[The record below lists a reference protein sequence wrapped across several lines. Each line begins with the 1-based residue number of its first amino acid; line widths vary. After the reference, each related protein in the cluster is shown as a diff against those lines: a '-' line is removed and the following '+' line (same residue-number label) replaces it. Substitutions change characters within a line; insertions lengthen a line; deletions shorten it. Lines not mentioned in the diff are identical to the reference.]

1 MPTDIK
7 QARDQSRRRRLD
19 PASLLALLNPLT
31 LFARRPTRL
40 DDPAPQELIG
50 RGVRFVERIYRMRMV
65 GVATGLLCVGA
76 GLVEQHAGWLAWTLL
91 LMHALVWPQA
101 ARIWA
106 LRCRIPYRAE
116 RRNLVID
123 SVYAGFWV
131 AAMHASLVPSAVII
145 TMVSMDNIA
154 AGGVRLFMRGLYA
167 NLTGFA
173 LGALVLGF
181 DFAPH
186 ANLTTILASLPM
198 LALYPLAL
206 GKTTY
211 DMSRKLAE
219 RSRAFELVSQT
230 DGLTG
235 LFNRRYWENL
245 LIWEFERCGKSDQPR
260 HACLLLLDLD
270 HFKSI
275 NDTHGH
281 LVGDEVLRRFATLL
295 RSNLREQDA
304 IGRYGGEEFVVI
316 LRDTSAS
323 EAWQLTQRLVDEVR
337 RYQVIPGGLRGCTV
351 SAGLVPFDHGMEAHY
366 VWLQRADH
374 AMYRAK
380 ENGRDCVVAW
390 HDDGAGGTWPAPD
403 QRHPADA
410 KKADTFGAA
419 TRPL

>member
-1 MPTDIK
+1 MPTNNDK
-7 QARDQSRRRRLD
+7 VREKNRRRRLD
-19 PASLLALLNPLT
+19 LPSVLALLNPLT
-31 LFARRPTRL
+31 LFAQRPARP

-50 RGVRFVERIYRMRMV
+50 KGVRFVERIYRMRMV
-65 GVATGLLCVGA
+65 GVATGLICVGA
-76 GLVEQHAGWLAWTLL
+76 SLVEHAAGWLAWTLL
-91 LMHALVWPQA
+91 LMHALVWPQV

-131 AAMHASLVPSAVII
+131 AAMQGSVVPAAVII

-167 NLTGFA
+167 NLTGFL
-173 LGALVLGF
+173 LGWLILGF
-181 DFAPH
+181 SFSPY
-186 ANLTTILASLPM
+186 ANITTILASLPM

-245 LIWEFERCGKSDQPR
+245 LVWEFERCAKGARPR
-260 HACLLLLDLD
+260 EACLLLLDLD

-281 LVGDEVLRRFATLL
+281 LVGDEVLRKFSALL

-323 EAWQLTQRLVDEVR
+323 EALQLTQRLVDEVR
-337 RYQVIPGGLRGCTV
+337 RHQIIPDGLRGCTV
-351 SAGLVPFDHGMEAHY
+351 SAGLVPFEKDMEAHY

-390 HDDGAGGTWPAPD
+390 HDYAAGAV
-403 QRHPADA
+403 
-410 KKADTFGAA
+410 GAA
-419 TRPL
+419 SALQPRR

>member
-1 MPTDIK
+1 MPTDTSK
-7 QARDQSRRRRLD
+7 ARDPSRRRRPDL
-19 PASLLALLNPLT
+19 PSLLALLNPLT
-31 LFARRPTRL
+31 LFAQRPTRA
-40 DDPAPQELIG
+40 DDPPPEELIG

-65 GVATGLLCVGA
+65 GVATGFVCVGA
-76 GLVEQHAGWLAWTLL
+76 GLHEHAAGWLAWTLL
-91 LMHALVWPQA
+91 LMHALVWPQV
-101 ARIWA
+101 ARMWA
-106 LRCRIPYRAE
+106 LRCHIPYRAE

-131 AAMHASLVPSAVII
+131 AAMQGSLVPAAVII

-154 AGGVRLFMRGLYA
+154 AGGIRLFMRGLYA

-173 LGALVLGF
+173 LGWLVLGF
-181 DFAPH
+181 SFAPH
-186 ANLTTILASLPM
+186 ANITTILASLPM

-245 LIWEFERCGKSDQPR
+245 LIWEFERCGNRVRPR
-260 HACLLLLDLD
+260 QACLLLLDLD

-281 LVGDEVLRRFATLL
+281 LVGDEVLRRFAALL

-316 LRDTSAS
+316 LRDTGFN
-323 EAWQLTQRLVDEVR
+323 EALQLTQRLVDEVR
-337 RYQVIPGGLRGCTV
+337 RHQMIPEGLRGCTV
-351 SAGLVPFDHGMEAHY
+351 SAGLVPFEREMEAHY

-380 ENGRDCVVAW
+380 KNGRDCVVAW
-390 HDDGAGGTWPAPD
+390 DEASVGSPQPAY
-403 QRHPADA
+403 
-410 KKADTFGAA
+410 
-419 TRPL
+419 